1 MGVYLIQYFDE
12 GPEGPELEGQQQA
25 EKQGKAAYT
34 RRRARAN
41 IWWAIITSM
50 ATRACVPD

>member
-41 IWWAIITSM
+41 I
-50 ATRACVPD
+50 